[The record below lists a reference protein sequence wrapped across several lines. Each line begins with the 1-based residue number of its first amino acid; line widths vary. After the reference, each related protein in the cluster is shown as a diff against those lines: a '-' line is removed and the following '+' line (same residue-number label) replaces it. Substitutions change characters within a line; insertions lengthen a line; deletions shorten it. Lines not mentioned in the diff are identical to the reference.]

1 MKLFPSLIN
10 TCFLTGRVPFA
21 PGTMGSIFSLI
32 LWLFFTPSFT
42 LMLAIILFLIPL
54 SYFTISFELEKTD
67 IKDPQHIVID
77 EAIGMWISLFFICP
91 SNFFNIILAFM
102 IFRLLDIFKPSI
114 IRRSEKIEGA
124 HGILIDDIL
133 SGIITCIVIVGIIS
147 I

>member
-1 MKLFPSLIN
+1 MKLFSSLIN

-42 LMLAIILFLIPL
+42 LMLAIILLLVPL
-54 SYFTISFELEKTD
+54 SYFTISFELKKTD

-77 EAIGMWISLFFICP
+77 EAIGMWISLLFIP
-91 SNFFNIILAFM
+91 SFEYVNAILAFA
-102 IFRLLDIFKPSI
+102 IFRVLDIFKPSI
-114 IRRSEKIEGA
+114 IRRSEKFEGA
-124 HGILIDDIL
+124 HGVLIDDIL
-133 SGIITCIVIVGIIS
+133 SGIITCIVILGIIS